1 VAADLDLMLDGALE
15 QLNEAAYDNYDIP
28 FTEGDD
34 PFEVSA
40 EILEK
45 LEA

>member
-1 VAADLDLMLDGALE
+1 MLDGALE
-15 QLNEAAYDNYDIP
+15 HINEAAFDNYDIP

-34 PFEVSA
+34 LIEVNA

-45 LEA
+45 IDL